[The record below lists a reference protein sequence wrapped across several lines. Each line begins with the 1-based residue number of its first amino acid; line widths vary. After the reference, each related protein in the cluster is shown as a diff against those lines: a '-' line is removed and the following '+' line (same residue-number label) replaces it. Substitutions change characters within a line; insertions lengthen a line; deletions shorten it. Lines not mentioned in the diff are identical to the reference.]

1 VRGLVKVYADE
12 RERRSKVPQHL
23 RAMGVTVVFRQLPLG
38 DYIPAEGV
46 IVERK
51 RVDDLAHSVF
61 EGRFFDQ
68 VRRLAN
74 SGMNPILVV
83 EGDMRYLRNRYG
95 NRAWAIEA
103 ALITASLYNKILM
116 FYTENTYHT
125 AKVIKYV
132 AERLQS
138 DRDQGQQVPT
148 PATYR
153 KNRKPGEEATP
164 QQWQLYIL
172 SSFPGIGSKTADRL
186 LRKFG
191 SLEAVLSAPIPQLVA
206 LGGLSEQRARKLKE
220 ILGARYTGE
229 G

>member
-1 VRGLVKVYADE
+1 MQVLVKVYADE
-12 RERRSKVPQHL
+12 RERRSRVPEHL
-23 RAMGVTVVFRQLPLG
+23 SSMGVTVVFRQLPLG

-46 IVERK
+46 IIERK

-68 VRRLAN
+68 VRRLAS
-74 SGMNPILVV
+74 SGAEAILVV
-83 EGDMRYLRNRYG
+83 EGSMGYLRKRYG

-103 ALITASLYNKILM
+103 ALITASIYNKILM

-132 AERLQS
+132 AERLQAN
-138 DRDQGQQVPT
+138 DERGPQVPT

-153 KNRKPGEEATP
+153 KSKKPGEEATP

-172 SSFPGIGSKTADRL
+172 SSFPGIGSKTADKL

-191 SLEAVLSAPIPQLVA
+191 SLEAVLNAPIPQLVA
-206 LGGLSEQRARKLKE
+206 LGELSEQRARRLKN
-220 ILGARYTGE
+220 ILSARYGD
-229 G
+229 GV